1 MDNKLGNKI
10 EVLGLSKTACSELRK
25 CGIDS
30 VQDLMLLIN
39 AKLLPRQ
46 ESKQGY
52 NISMREAILNVLKKR
67 QNEILNC
74 DEIREELISE
84 YGNSVSS
91 NIGSIRSIAL
101 SMAYSGII
109 ERAST
114 GQYFYSSNTQID
126 KQAEKIQANN
136 QYYVSLKEA
145 VPEVLKTITGPFD
158 FKIIRD
164 RLKRRYG
171 NRVSTKKSS
180 IKTKLNE
187 LLREGAIKRT
197 ETGDYI
203 RSSELSSTRSV
214 GISTLDRF
222 LEEHIGKEIEFRYKS
237 ERSRSDKRWR
247 RETVW
252 MYDDKYLYISKQY
265 LSGRHIIFRKER
277 IVEFREVNN
286 KS

>member
-39 AKLLPRQ
+39 AKLLPGQ
-46 ESKQGY
+46 DSKQGY
-52 NISMREAILNVLKKR
+52 HIGMREAILNVLKKR
-67 QNEILNC
+67 PNEILNC
-74 DEIREELISE
+74 EEIREGLISE

-101 SMAYSGII
+101 SMAYSGVI

-114 GQYFYSSNTQID
+114 GQYFYSSNTQIN
-126 KQAEKIQANN
+126 KQEKIQVNN

-145 VPEVLKTITGPFD
+145 IPEVLRTITGPFD

-187 LLREGAIKRT
+187 LLREGTIKRT
-197 ETGDYI
+197 ETGNYI
-203 RSSELSSTRSV
+203 RSSESSNACPINT
-214 GISTLDRF
+214 STLNRF

-286 KS
+286 KSK